1 MIIHN
6 PHFCH
11 KTCPGPS
18 QEHQNPDRIS
28 VSEEIKIQDPNF
40 EKEVILDQKFELR
53 VLSAPGLSH
62 VSSMVKKGTHLQR
75 LISCIGGLLPSSRTN
90 QAG

>member
-11 KTCPGPS
+11 KTSPS
-18 QEHQNPDRIS
+18 LSWAQTRAQHPDRIS

-40 EKEVILDQKFELR
+40 EKEVILDQTFELR

-62 VSSMVKKGTHLQR
+62 VSSMVKKRDALTE
-75 LISCIGGLLPSSRTN
+75 IN
-90 QAG
+90 